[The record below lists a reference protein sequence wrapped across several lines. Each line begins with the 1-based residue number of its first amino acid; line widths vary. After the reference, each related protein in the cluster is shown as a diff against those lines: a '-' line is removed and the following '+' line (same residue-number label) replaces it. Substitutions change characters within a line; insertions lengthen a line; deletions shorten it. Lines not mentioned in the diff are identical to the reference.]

1 MNRIRRYFELAR
13 KVAEKG
19 DSNGVKRQYRLG
31 AIGIR
36 TDGATV
42 SASNISARAPHP
54 RAHAEAR
61 LTRKLDVGST
71 VYVVR
76 ITRAGLLTSA
86 RPCRACRRIMHQRGI
101 TRCYY
106 SISENEYGVLG
117 SHLDS
122 QFTIPVWWKDHA

>member
-1 MNRIRRYFELAR
+1 MNKIRRYFELAR

-19 DSNGVKRQYRLG
+19 DSNGIKRQYRLG
-31 AIGIR
+31 AIGVR

-42 SASNISARAPHP
+42 CASNISSRAPHP

-61 LTRKLDVGST
+61 LTRKLDVGSI

-86 RPCRACRRIMHQRGI
+86 RPCGACRQIMLQRGI
-101 TRCYY
+101 ARCYY
-106 SISENEYGVLG
+106 SVSEDEYGVIHYDG
-117 SHLDS
+117 
-122 QFTIPVWWKDHA
+122 